1 MLSHCATIIGRR
13 RLICALVSWFFS
25 SNVFSLIDTSSSLQ
39 LSWAG
44 APLGGSAQL
53 PASKSESNRALI
65 IRALAGAGQLD
76 NLSDA
81 NDTELMQ
88 RLLAEPTT
96 APTLNAED
104 AGTVMRFLTAY
115 LAVTGRQVLLTG
127 TARMRQRPIG
137 VLVDALRQLGA
148 HIEYTEQE
156 GYPPLQLRGWA
167 PSLSEQEPA
176 ELSVRGDIS
185 SQYISALMMVGPH
198 LPAGLRLRLTGKVG
212 SRPYIRMTQALMQHF
227 GAQCRDLG
235 EVIDVRPQ
243 PYQSADYTI
252 ESDWSAAS
260 YWYAMV
266 ALAPACSSVTLPGLR
281 QHSWQGDQAIVGI
294 MAQLGVATEFH
305 DGGVTLTQQ
314 PTAAQVEQDFTDC
327 PDLAQTVAVVAAAIG
342 VPLVLTGLESLR
354 IKETDRIAALQAEL
368 AKFGGALVDEGEG
381 RFRVPVADFAVSGQT
396 IETYHDHR
404 MAMAFAP
411 LALRGPL
418 TILAPNVV
426 RKSYPQFWSELQK
439 AGFRVT
445 QQT

>member
-1 MLSHCATIIGRR
+1 M
-13 RLICALVSWFFS
+13 
-25 SNVFSLIDTSSSLQ
+25 Q
-39 LSWAG
+39 LRWAG
-44 APLGGSAQL
+44 RPLSGSAQL

-65 IRALAGAGQLD
+65 IRALAGGGQLE

-88 RLLAEPTT
+88 RLLATPLS
-96 APTLNAED
+96 ADTLNAED

-148 HIEYTEQE
+148 RIDYTEQD
-156 GYPPLQLRGWA
+156 GYPPLQLQGWE
-167 PSLSEQEPA
+167 PQLDEQEPT
-176 ELSVRGDIS
+176 ELRVRGDIS
-185 SQYISALMMVGPH
+185 SQYISALMMVGNQ
-198 LPAGLRLRLTGKVG
+198 LPAGLRLRLIGKVG
-212 SRPYIRMTQALMQHF
+212 SRPYIRMTQSLMQHF
-227 GAQCRDLG
+227 GGQCRDLG
-235 EVIDVRPQ
+235 EVIEVRPQ
-243 PYQSADYTI
+243 AYHSADYTI

-266 ALAPACSSVTLPGLR
+266 ALGPAGSSITLPGLR

-294 MAQLGVATEFH
+294 MAQLGVATEFN
-305 DGGVTLTQQ
+305 DNGVTLTQQ
-314 PTAAQVEQDFTDC
+314 PVSAGVEQDFTDC
-327 PDLAQTVAVVAAAIG
+327 PDLAQTVAVVAAALG

-368 AKFGGALVDEGEG
+368 AKFGGALVDEGDE
-381 RFRVPVADFAVSGQT
+381 RFRVPVAEFHVAGQT
-396 IETYHDHR
+396 VETYHDHR

-418 TILAPNVV
+418 TVLAPTVV

-439 AGFRVT
+439 VGFEVSS
-445 QQT
+445 QP